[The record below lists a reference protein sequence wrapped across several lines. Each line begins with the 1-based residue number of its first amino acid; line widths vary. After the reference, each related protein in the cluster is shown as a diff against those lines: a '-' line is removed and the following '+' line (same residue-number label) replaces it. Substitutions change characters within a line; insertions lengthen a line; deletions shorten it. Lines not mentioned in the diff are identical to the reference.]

1 MLLSGKHFTR
11 LFLKSIIR
19 LLGNQL
25 FNPESICCRWER
37 IAELMERHAWEVTK
51 MAGRI
56 KANPSLLPA
65 KQGVTGRSVVREIDG
80 RWFSSDRLQ

>member
-1 MLLSGKHFTR
+1 
-11 LFLKSIIR
+11 
-19 LLGNQL
+19 
-25 FNPESICCRWER
+25 
-37 IAELMERHAWEVTK
+37 MERHAWEVTK

-80 RWFSSDRLQ
+80 KEMAALVLLSDRLQ

>member
-1 MLLSGKHFTR
+1 
-11 LFLKSIIR
+11 
-19 LLGNQL
+19 
-25 FNPESICCRWER
+25 
-37 IAELMERHAWEVTK
+37 MERHAWEVTK

-65 KQGVTGRSVVREIDG
+65 KQGVTGRSAVREIDEKKWW

>member
-1 MLLSGKHFTR
+1 
-11 LFLKSIIR
+11 
-19 LLGNQL
+19 
-25 FNPESICCRWER
+25 
-37 IAELMERHAWEVTK
+37 MERHAWEVTK

-80 RWFSSDRLQ
+80 EKMAALVSVSDRLQ